1 MEDVSGS
8 IMDISGM
15 DISGGGI
22 MDISGMDISGSSIM
36 GISSGSYNF
45 QIEPPAP
52 TVLRLDDL
60 LSHTTVLLQKEAAD
74 AAILAGVG
82 NPDMNS
88 LRDRLV
94 AWAVTG
100 FAGSVRIVDIEI
112 TPPPQCSDGVAR
124 DLADYIQFVSGKNI
138 YEHLALLAEKLP
150 DFRVAFVYMG
160 SSIHFTVSKV

>member
-8 IMDISGM
+8 IVMDISGM
-15 DISGGGI
+15 DISGGSMA
-22 MDISGMDISGSSIM
+22 MDVSGMDISG
-36 GISSGSYNF
+36 GDYTF

-60 LSHTTVLLQKEAAD
+60 LSHSTILLQKEAAD
-74 AAILAGVG
+74 AASLAAIG
-82 NPDMNS
+82 NPDMNAM
-88 LRDRLV
+88 RDRLV

-100 FAGSVRIVDIEI
+100 FAGSVRVAEVEVS
-112 TPPPQCSDGVAR
+112 PPPKCSDGVTR

-138 YEHLALLAEKLP
+138 YEHLSVLAQKLP

-160 SSIHFTVSKV
+160 SSIHFMVSKV

>member
-1 MEDVSGS
+1 MTDLPTDVSGS
-8 IMDISGM
+8 FMDM
-15 DISGGGI
+15 
-22 MDISGMDISGSSIM
+22 SGSFVDVS
-36 GISSGSYNF
+36 SYNF
-45 QIEPPAP
+45 PTIMPAP
-52 TVLRLDDL
+52 PVLRLDDI
-60 LSHTTVLLQKEAAD
+60 LSHSAVLLQKEATD

-100 FAGSVRIVDIEI
+100 FAGSVRIADIEI

-138 YEHLALLAEKLP
+138 YEHLALLSEKLP